1 MAMFFGNR
9 PSYVQA
15 SWANQRIYP
24 RMEPNFDQP
33 EPTSPPRNSER
44 RSSASSTSAF
54 PPISRSRSTPSATS
68 PPTTLETTP
77 ETPTATTIRPVQPPP
92 LYFPGANRQT
102 SFSPTHDSPSLPPNH
117 IPSINSAS
125 TRLSIVPWS
134 YHPIPLAPRTK
145 SQKFKKWIRL
155 PEIWQC
161 LKQEQEVLFE
171 GWPVEFGGKPML
183 MVTKKKK
190 GRPNS
195 NYKEGD
201 EESSLGDRLSRLS
214 SRRSGASR
222 ADSGVAMSRGPTM
235 DQQQHPLEPLFRK
248 RIQDLNEVINEGL
261 VLSRGWLALVD
272 LMFIVWI
279 LALIVALGQGGGAQ
293 TGFLKGVE
301 VSFSWFFLR
310 QCR

>member
-33 EPTSPPRNSER
+33 QPTSPPRTQR
-44 RSSASSTSAF
+44 RSSSSAF
-54 PPISRSRSTPSATS
+54 PPISRSRSTPSTTS
-68 PPTTLETTP
+68 PTTLEETTNNNP
-77 ETPTATTIRPVQPPP
+77 PTANRPAQPPP

-102 SFSPTHDSPSLPPNH
+102 TFSPTQDSPSLPPNH
-117 IPSINSAS
+117 IHSINSAS

-134 YHPIPLAPRTK
+134 YHPIPLNPQTK
-145 SQKFKKWIRL
+145 SQKFKKWIRF
-155 PEIWQC
+155 PEIWAC

-171 GWPVEFGGKPML
+171 GWPVEFGGKAM
-183 MVTKKKK
+183 TIKK
-190 GRPNS
+190 GRS
-195 NYKEGD
+195 SIGGGEGD
-201 EESSLGDRLSRLS
+201 EEFSIGDRLSRLS

-222 ADSGVAMSRGPTM
+222 ADSGVALSRGPTM

-248 RIQDLNEVINEGL
+248 RIQDLNEIINEGL
-261 VLSRGWLALVD
+261 VLSRGWLALVE
-272 LMFIVWI
+272 LMFVVWM
-279 LALIVALGQGGGAQ
+279 LALVVALGQGGGAQ

-301 VSFSWFFLR
+301 VSLANCSFSSTSSSGSR
-310 QCR
+310 